1 MSRAF
6 AIAAAR
12 KGGVL
17 YGFVA
22 CRANDQHAQTPTPS
36 ADAAD
41 PPHRGAGMQANDLNY
56 RGETPAVSPPPCGE
70 GKKRLTKSMPYRFT
84 STAT

>member
-22 CRANDQHAQTPTPS
+22 CRANNMNARQPLCNRANDQHAQTPTPS
-36 ADAAD
+36 AGAAD
-41 PPHRGAGMQANDLNY
+41 PPHRG
-56 RGETPAVSPPPCGE
+56 E
-70 GKKRLTKSMPYRFT
+70 GLQL
-84 STAT
+84 AI